1 MSEPAP
7 NITASSEAIAFT
19 RNTLVFDCLALYYTL
34 EEEYASRCL
43 EAGVNACNVT
53 FGAENDWAT
62 MVANIE
68 NGLEKIEKSSLLSL
82 ATCADDIEKAKG
94 EGRLAVIFGTQGSSM
109 VEDQLHRI
117 PLMHRLG
124 MRYFGLAYTGAT
136 LLADGCGETRNA
148 GLTFLGKEAIEIV
161 NGLPLILDL
170 SHSGHQARAE
180 ATALARVPV
189 CTHSNSYTV
198 NRNDRNTTD
207 ETARAIAA
215 KGGVVGICGL
225 PRSVHPEDPTIG
237 HMLDHCD
244 HYRKII
250 GSDHIGIGLD
260 FTEGYKAA
268 GAVLPAS
275 RRWRTFR
282 PDIFGSVEDFLTQSY
297 PRGLATILELP
308 NFTQGLIDRGYSDA
322 EVTAILGGNW
332 MRHFRTFVG

>member
-1 MSEPAP
+1 MSDPTP
-7 NITASSEAIAFT
+7 NITASAEAVAFT
-19 RNTLVFDCLALYYTL
+19 RDTLVFDCLSLYYTL
-34 EEEYASRCL
+34 QEKYAARCL

-53 FGAENDWAT
+53 FGAETDWSL

-68 NGLEKIEKSSLLSL
+68 NGLEAIEKSDLLAL
-82 ATCADDIEKAKG
+82 ATCAADIEKARS
-94 EGRLAVIFGTQGSSM
+94 EGRLAVILGTQGSSM
-109 VEDQLHRI
+109 VENQLHRI

-136 LLADGCGETRNA
+136 LLADGCGETRDA

-170 SHSGHQARAE
+170 SHSGHRARAE
-180 ATALARVPV
+180 ATALARAPV

-215 KGGVVGICGL
+215 KGGVMGICGL
-225 PRSVHPEDPTIG
+225 PRSVHPEGPTLA

-244 HYRKII
+244 HYRGLI
-250 GSDHIGIGLD
+250 GVEHIGLGLD

-268 GAVLPAS
+268 GQVLPES
-275 RRWRTFR
+275 RRWRTYR
-282 PDIFGSVEDFLTQSY
+282 PDIFGTVDDFLTQSY
-297 PRGLATILELP
+297 PEGLSTILELP
-308 NFTQGLIDRGYSDA
+308 NFTQGLIDRGYSET
-322 EVTAILGGNW
+322 EVAGILGGNW
-332 MRHFRTFVG
+332 MDHFRRVVG